1 MKKLIFLIF
10 ICLNAF
16 AHPHYFLDSS
26 LQIDE
31 GKIRSY
37 WKFDSMNSKI
47 LMFDYDKNKNKIL
60 DEDEKKEFLET
71 NFYKLK
77 ENNYNLF
84 LTNEEKEFAINPQNV
99 DLVYE
104 NRRLSIVF
112 DLPFTL
118 SSETTFC
125 TMDEKIYL
133 AYKLNEVKTDF
144 KTDIQN
150 SEYDYCIGVSR

>member
-10 ICLNAF
+10 IYLNAF

-31 GKIRSY
+31 EKIRSY
-37 WKFDSMNSKI
+37 WKFDLMNSKI

-60 DEDEKKEFLET
+60 DEDEKKEFLEV

-77 ENNYNLF
+77 DNNYNLF

>member
-1 MKKLIFLIF
+1 MKKLIFLVL
-10 ICLNAF
+10 ICLNGF
-16 AHPHYFLDSS
+16 AHPHYFLDSYI
-26 LQIDE
+26 QMDE
-31 GKIRSY
+31 EKIRNY
-37 WKFDSMNSKI
+37 WKFDLMNSKI

-60 DEDEKKEFLET
+60 DEDEKKEFLEV

-84 LTNEEKEFAINPQNV
+84 LTNEQKEFEINPINV
-99 DLVYE
+99 DLIYE

-112 DLPFTL
+112 DLPFSL
-118 SSETTFC
+118 LSETTFC

-144 KTDIQN
+144 KIDIQN